1 MLSTSSLSSALILKA
16 VKGKPIIQP
25 MLAGLKLR
33 NSGNVFER
41 NDGRPGRSPPMEL
54 TRGKQL
60 AARLRTLV
68 PGGCHTYAK
77 GDDQYPEL
85 APALIARGKGCHV
98 WDVDGN
104 EFIEYGMG
112 LRAVTLGHAYPKVVE
127 AVRASLELGTNFTRP
142 APQELA
148 CAEAFLGLIEGAEM
162 VKFTKDGS
170 TATSAAL
177 KLARRATG
185 RQLVAICADHPFFS
199 YDDWFICTTT
209 SDGGIPRV
217 VYDQTVQ
224 FHYNDLA
231 SLRAQFAAHRGEIAA
246 VFLEPARIEEPAR
259 GFLAEL
265 VALSHAEGAV
275 VVFDET
281 ITGFRWHLRGAQ
293 GLYGVVPDLSVFGK
307 GMANGFSQSALA
319 GKRDVMHWGGRDR
332 PEEDVFLLSTTHG
345 VETPA
350 VAAAIATMEVYRT
363 EPVIEHLHRVGARLA
378 EGLRQVSAR
387 HGLTEH
393 VLPVGRPCNLFF
405 GTRDLLGKPSQ
416 AFRTLFLQEL
426 IKRGVLGP
434 SFVVSYS
441 HSDEDIDRTI
451 DAIDGALS
459 VYSRAMAAGTTD
471 GLLVGAPSRAVFGR
485 R

>member
-1 MLSTSSLSSALILKA
+1 
-16 VKGKPIIQP
+16 V
-25 MLAGLKLR
+25 
-33 NSGNVFER
+33 
-41 NDGRPGRSPPMEL
+41 EL

-60 AARLRTLV
+60 AARLRQVV

-112 LRAVTLGHAYPKVVE
+112 LRAVTLGHAYPRVVE

-142 APQELA
+142 APEELA
-148 CAEAFLGLIEGAEM
+148 CAEAFLALIDGAEM
-162 VKFTKDGS
+162 VKLTKDGS

-185 RQLVAICADHPFFS
+185 RDLIAICAEHPFFT

-217 VYDQTVQ
+217 IYEQTVQ

-231 SLRAQFAAHRGEIAA
+231 SLRAQFAAHRGKIAA
-246 VFLEPARIEEPAR
+246 VILEPARLEEPAP

-265 VALSHAEGAV
+265 VALCHAEGAV
-275 VVFDET
+275 AIFDET
-281 ITGFRWHLRGAQ
+281 ITGFRWHLRGGQ

-307 GMANGFSQSALA
+307 AMANGFSQSALA
-319 GKRDVMHWGGRDR
+319 GKRELMRLGGRDR
-332 PEEDVFLLSTTHG
+332 PDEDVFLLSTTHG

-350 VAAAIATMEVYRT
+350 VVAAIATMEVYRT
-363 EPVIEHLHRVGARLA
+363 EPVVEHLHRVGARLA
-378 EGLRQVSAR
+378 EGLRQASAR
-387 HGLTEH
+387 HGLSAYVE
-393 VLPVGRPCNLFF
+393 PVGRPCNLFF
-405 GTRDLLGKPSQ
+405 STRDPQGKPSQ
-416 AFRTLFLQEL
+416 PYRTLFLQEL

-441 HSDEDIDRTI
+441 HQDEDIDHTI
-451 DAIDGALS
+451 DAVDGALA
-459 VYSRAMAAGTTD
+459 VYARAMASGSVE
-471 GLLVGAPSRAVFGR
+471 GLLVGPPSRPVFGR